1 MKTKF
6 ISAMAASLA
15 LLSFSS
21 CESSSKLA
29 NDLQGSWSGAP
40 EKLIDNEV
48 APSSYM
54 PVLTFVKTDATK
66 GDVTIT
72 AAISMS
78 DANGNTTLSA
88 SGQSTISGT
97 WTATDDD
104 EIYLN
109 LDPSTLNV
117 SVDPDGVVMSS
128 TGVLYGTP
136 EVTTDSLKASMIPA
150 IKTRMTS
157 AIQHHMLNITKI
169 DDIKIKNGIMTCE
182 INDKDLSFHAIE

>member
-29 NDLQGSWSGAP
+29 NDLQGSWSGAT

-117 SVDPDGVVMSS
+117 NVDPDGVVMSS
-128 TGVLYGTP
+128 TGVYNTP